1 VVDCVRGSDEKDC
14 GSGGCMDCWG
24 GGQCIPSYLWC
35 NGRPDCPGGSDEKF
49 CSECSADEF
58 QCESSSICVPW
69 SRVCDAVND
78 CGGGS
83 DETCGVSA
91 AEEPWCLPGEYA
103 CGSGMCVSDSAR
115 CDGVED
121 CDDDSDEA
129 RCECTSAEFRCET
142 SLQCVPSAAICDGID
157 DCGDGSDELLC
168 MTCEERRMWECPGG
182 ECIDPRSVC
191 DGDKDCSLREDERN
205 CQRPCNAMQFECDD
219 GSCLTQYLVCDEV
232 ENCPNGEEEINCT
245 IGGCNVARQFRCP
258 DGTCL
263 SERDLCNRRED
274 CSGGED
280 EMDCGDPA
288 PPGFPVGMASRYIP
302 DHAVTASSELKS
314 EFAAYHGR
322 LGGDLTAT
330 SCWAPREAENQWIQV
345 DFGKTT
351 NVTGVIISGGS
362 QSFEHFSWVTSFT
375 LAFSTDGARWEPYK
389 GRDGDVQ
396 VFPGNRDRHRKVS
409 RPLDHPVT
417 ARYIRL
423 YPTGYQGWVAL
434 NMEVYVTNVVSEY
447 DMSASSRT
455 DGSYPHQ
462 ARLNNGRGQQQGA
475 AWSPDPALRSI
486 PWLQVTHDAL
496 YRVAGVITQGAY
508 NLDHWV
514 TSYKL
519 EFSPD
524 CQKRTPYTN
533 SDDEMIVFEGN
544 TDNQRYVRNLLDNPV
559 FALCTRFHPMAYH
572 NQVAL
577 RVQVLVMQA
586 PRSGMFSC
594 VWMVFSTKVRHV
606 KLCVD
611 GVQHQGQVYLC
622 VDGVQHQGQACLAVC
637 GWCSAPRSGMLSC
650 VWMVFSTKDRFTCVW
665 MVFSTKHQRQAC
677 LAVCGWC
684 SAPRSGMF
692 SCVWMVFSTKVRH
705 VKLCVDGVQHQGQ
718 VYLCVDGVQHQ
729 GQACLAV
736 CGWCS
741 APETGMFSC
750 VWMVFSTKHQRQAC
764 LAVCGWCSAPRT
776 GVFACVWM
784 VFSTK
789 DRHVCLCVDGV
800 QHQGQHKGQACLPV
814 CGWCSAPR
822 TGVFA
827 FVWMVF
833 STKGVRIMRC
843 CVQGGANP
851 KGDSV
856 PYLEDVCRASTSTA
870 TKIDSQF
877 NECRYTLE
885 DFESGLVDP
894 VGGFESGPLAP
905 SNIQAGPGL
914 SGGIEQVPGLSGGFE
929 QVPGLSGGFE
939 QVPGLSGGFE
949 QVPGLSGGFEQVPG
963 LSGGFE
969 QVPGLSGGFEQ
980 VPGLSGG
987 FEQVPGLSGGF
998 EQVPGLS
1005 GGFEQVPGLSG
1016 GFEQVPVPSGGIEQV
1031 PGLSGGALPVIRR
1044 KRALEKFHD
1053 TQACDGIIDCST
1065 GKDEDNCEEMEC
1077 VLQCETESGD
1087 PCIPARWICDDTE
1100 DCLGGEDEQ
1109 GCNDAQEERPPTM
1122 ARSVSVKSRLAFR
1135 EFDHASRGCF
1145 FKCAPNG
1152 FSLFIELALEKWFG
1166 SCSYAC
1172 ASVYGNASCVPDVF
1186 VCDGLTDCL
1195 DGEDE
1200 QKCSEETCLTF
1211 FCDLPGVPVPVCVPD
1226 NLICDGHADCQAA
1239 EDEKVP
1245 RCRPDSLLDPFV
1257 DRPPAGKPEREGPFA
1272 GLEPEEGPKVGQE
1285 EGPRVGQEE
1294 GPRVH
1299 PEEGPRFRQEE
1310 GPRVDQDGTA
1320 EPSGGSPE
1328 KQSEFYAG
1336 NGGNGDR
1343 AAFWLTAA
1351 ALGLQIFYLY

>member
-1 VVDCVRGSDEKDC
+1 MAPGAVVLVCCACLVSVCAADKLICPEGASPGDEECTYIVAICNAPDRPTKCEEQLDSICIPAESWCDGVVDCVRGSDEKDC
-14 GSGGCMDCWG
+14 GSGGCIDCWG

-49 CSECSADEF
+49 CSECSANEF

-78 CGGGS
+78 CGDGS

-182 ECIDPRSVC
+182 ECIDPSSVC

-205 CQRPCNAMQFECDD
+205 CQRPCNDMQFQCDD

-232 ENCPNGEEEINCT
+232 ANCPSGEEEINCT
-245 IGGCNVARQFRCP
+245 IGGCNAARQFRCP
-258 DGTCL
+258 DGSCL

-314 EFAAYHGR
+314 EFAAYRGR

-375 LAFSTDGARWEPYK
+375 LAFSTDGARWEPYT

-434 NMEVYVTNVVSEY
+434 NMEVYVTNDEDNWLEQEDYTSLVVSEY

-559 FALCTRFHPMAYH
+559 FARCTRFHPIAYH

-577 RVQVLVMQA
+577 RVQVLVMQ
-586 PRSGMFSC
+586 GK
-594 VWMVFSTKVRHV
+594 KV
-606 KLCVD
+606 LAD
-611 GVQHQGQVYLC
+611 SVQHQGQ
-622 VDGVQHQGQACLAVC
+622 
-637 GWCSAPRSGMLSC
+637 
-650 VWMVFSTKDRFTCVW
+650 
-665 MVFSTKHQRQAC
+665 
-677 LAVCGWC
+677 
-684 SAPRSGMF
+684 
-692 SCVWMVFSTKVRH
+692 
-705 VKLCVDGVQHQGQ
+705 
-718 VYLCVDGVQHQ
+718 
-729 GQACLAV
+729 
-736 CGWCS
+736 
-741 APETGMFSC
+741 
-750 VWMVFSTKHQRQAC
+750 
-764 LAVCGWCSAPRT
+764 
-776 GVFACVWM
+776 
-784 VFSTK
+784 
-789 DRHVCLCVDGV
+789 
-800 QHQGQHKGQACLPV
+800 
-814 CGWCSAPR
+814 
-822 TGVFA
+822 
-827 FVWMVF
+827 
-833 STKGVRIMRC
+833 GVRIMQC
-843 CVQGGANP
+843 CVQGDANP
-851 KGDSV
+851 RGDSV

-914 SGGIEQVPGLSGGFE
+914 SGGFE

-939 QVPGLSGGFE
+939 QVPGLSGGIE
-949 QVPGLSGGFEQVPG
+949 QVPGLSGGI
-963 LSGGFE
+963 
-969 QVPGLSGGFEQ
+969 
-980 VPGLSGG
+980 
-987 FEQVPGLSGGF
+987 
-998 EQVPGLS
+998 
-1005 GGFEQVPGLSG
+1005 EQVPGLSG

-1031 PGLSGGALPVIRR
+1031 PVPSGGIEQVPVIRR

-1065 GKDEDNCEEMEC
+1065 GKDEDNCEKMEC

-1109 GCNDAQEERPPTM
+1109 GCNDAQ
-1122 ARSVSVKSRLAFR
+1122 
-1135 EFDHASRGCF
+1135 ASRGCF
-1145 FKCAPNG
+1145 FKCTPNG
-1152 FSLFIELALEKWFG
+1152 FSLFSEICVPPHELGDGYESCELGKDEDPRQVELALEKWFG
-1166 SCSYAC
+1166 SCSYVC

-1200 QKCSEETCLTF
+1200 QSCSEETCLTL

-1226 NLICDGHADCQAA
+1226 NLICDGHADCRSA

-1257 DRPPAGKPEREGPFA
+1257 DRPLAGKPEREGPIA
-1272 GLEPEEGPKVGQE
+1272 GLEPEEGP
-1285 EGPRVGQEE
+1285 RLGQEE

-1299 PEEGPRFRQEE
+1299 PEEGPRSGQEEGPRFRQEEGPRFRQEE
-1310 GPRVDQDGTA
+1310 GPRVGQDGTA

-1336 NGGNGDR
+1336 NGGTGDR

-1351 ALGLQIFYLY
+1351 GLGLQIIYLY